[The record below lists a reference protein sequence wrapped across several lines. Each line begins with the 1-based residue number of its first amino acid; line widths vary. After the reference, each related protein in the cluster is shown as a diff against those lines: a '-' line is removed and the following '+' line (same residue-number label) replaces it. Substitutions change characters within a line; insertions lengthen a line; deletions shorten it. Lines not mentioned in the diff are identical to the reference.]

1 MDHKIVLHQGV
12 YKKTA
17 SLGEAVFLITGMTIG
32 AGILG
37 LPYVVSR
44 VGVIIGVLMIVVLG
58 LVMMLLNLMVGEIAV
73 RTRQDFQLA
82 GFAGKYLGKGVKN
95 FMSLMLIFGFFGTLL
110 AYVVGEG
117 RALSAI
123 FGGDPVYWSVFFWS
137 IGSIFIWRG
146 LQTIKK
152 LEMILSMVVIA
163 IITGLSIFIFGKFN
177 VSNFFYTDLTK
188 IFLPYGVIMFA
199 LSGSAAVAEAHAILP
214 NDPKKYRKA
223 VILGSA
229 IPIFVYVLFALSV
242 AAFSG
247 LNTTEVATV
256 GLGNSLGGWAVIA
269 GNVFAIL
276 AMGTGFMG
284 FGVAL
289 KQIFVWDYKVNK
301 NLAEFTVIAVPIIL
315 FLFGI
320 RSFVVVLDIV
330 GGLFIGLEAIVL
342 VAVAYMAR
350 KKGDI
355 PTQSFGLKNFW
366 LMAIPILFFFSLA
379 SVYTV
384 MKMVY

>member
-1 MDHKIVLHQGV
+1 MDKIVLHQGV

-123 FGGDPVYWSVFFWS
+123 FGGDPIYWSVFFWS

-320 RSFVVVLDIV
+320 RSFVAVLDIV